1 MVVTIDSTFINIDL
15 FLVRKFKKGIPFDI
29 FVKRSERHYTKIFR
43 KGEVVDEERL
53 QLYNSKGVKYF
64 YVDSEGYKTYLK
76 ALEVVSERVFK
87 DLDSV
92 GPEEL
97 THVLRELVIAT
108 AIELSTSIQID
119 QGQLSNCGNVVKGCV
134 DVLNKDPK
142 SFVRVLSLLSH
153 HPHAVKHSVM
163 TSIFSILLA
172 KNLEIENQK
181 LLQIIGLGAFLHDV
195 GIAMLDY
202 DPEAVTDLTP
212 AQWKEMKAH
221 PELGKRKVD
230 HLNIPP
236 EVLTIILQHHEQ
248 PNGGGYPNNLKI
260 NQIYFPARIVAVA
273 DTFCALLTKRP
284 FREAFTPIDA
294 LKAMRSDTG
303 KFDSQVLVALEKM
316 LGDAITTEKAS

>member
-15 FLVRKFKKGIPFDI
+15 FFVRKFKKGIPFDI
-29 FVKRSERHYTKIFR
+29 YIKRSERHYTKIFR
-43 KGEVVDEERL
+43 KGELVDEERVL
-53 QLYNSKGVKYF
+53 HYQEKGVKYF

-76 ALEVVSERVFK
+76 ALDVVSERIFR
-87 DLDSV
+87 DLDSAK
-92 GPEEL
+92 PDEL
-97 THVLRELVIAT
+97 THMLRELVIAT
-108 AIELSTSIQID
+108 AIDLANTMQID
-119 QGQLSNCGNVVKGCV
+119 QEQLSNCGNVVKGCV

-142 SFVRVLSLLSH
+142 SFIRVLSLLSH

-172 KNLEIENQK
+172 RNLEIENQK

-195 GIAMLDY
+195 GIALLDY
-202 DPEAVTDLTP
+202 DPEMVTDLTP

-230 HLNIPP
+230 HLEIPP

-248 PNGGGYPNNLKI
+248 PNGAGYPNNLKI

-284 FREAFTPIDA
+284 FREAFSPLDA
-294 LKAMRSDTG
+294 LKTMRADVG
-303 KFDSQVLVALEKM
+303 KFDAQVLVALEKM
-316 LGDAITTEKAS
+316 LGDSIQSKAS